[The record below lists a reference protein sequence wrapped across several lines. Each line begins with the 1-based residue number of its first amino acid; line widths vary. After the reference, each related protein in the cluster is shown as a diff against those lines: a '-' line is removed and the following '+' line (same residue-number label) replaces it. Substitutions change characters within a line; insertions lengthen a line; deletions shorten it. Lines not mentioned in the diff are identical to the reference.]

1 MWSTVC
7 AAARNHFDLSI
18 NCLVLCLMSYA
29 ARVLAARAMARAKM
43 KAKTKAKAKAVSS
56 SRKVLKKPAA
66 VAATKNQK
74 RWANNYA
81 AKKAKVEARQIKNCK
96 HRSRE
101 AARRNKPYV
110 PRDKRLEE
118 VAKVATEGLN
128 KSMTALKRVD
138 DVEVTATRALHIAR
152 EAIEG
157 SEKCHNLVEKANMAV
172 ADVVTTQAGFESWV
186 REVEQTADKALKIA
200 MENSDKLVGMEEDS
214 PTSEREEDSPSSPKT
229 LQ

>member
-1 MWSTVC
+1 
-7 AAARNHFDLSI
+7 
-18 NCLVLCLMSYA
+18 
-29 ARVLAARAMARAKM
+29 M
-43 KAKTKAKAKAVSS
+43 KAKTKAKAKVMKKAMKKALKKPAQGAKVSSSS

-66 VAATKNQK
+66 VAAIKKQK
-74 RWANNYA
+74 RQKQKLDWQKQKS
-81 AKKAKVEARQIKNCK
+81 AKEKAKVKAKQIRNCEN
-96 HRSRE
+96 RSRE

-118 VAKVATEGLN
+118 VAKVAKEGLS

-157 SEKCHNLVEKANMAV
+157 SEKTNMLAEKANMAV

-186 REVEQTADKALKIA
+186 RDVEQTADKALKIA
-200 MENSDKLVGMEEDS
+200 MENSDKLAGMEEDS
-214 PTSEREEDSPSSPKT
+214 PSSEHE
-229 LQ
+229 